1 MGQPVQEDQ
10 VMRELLGLGGWHL
23 NSVSRKDTP
32 TPSQSPGHTV
42 SLSGPKDWLTGSACH
57 LRAQS
62 P

>member
-1 MGQPVQEDQ
+1 
-10 VMRELLGLGGWHL
+10 MRELLGLGGWHL

>member
-10 VMRELLGLGGWHL
+10 DMRELLGLGGWHL

-32 TPSQSPGHTV
+32 TLSSG
-42 SLSGPKDWLTGSACH
+42 LSGPKDWLTGSACH
-57 LRAQS
+57 LQAQS